1 MMSGRRWGGVAWI
14 AAATTAH
21 AQPATPDAELVAR
34 GEELA
39 RSGEFSRAIVAFKQA
54 DKLHASAANA
64 CRIGLAYT
72 RRELW
77 SQAELFFA
85 RCKDRATAADP
96 PPPWLAAAETA
107 LTAKLAEID
116 AAPIDVRVD
125 APGALISISSFPPDE
140 QFAPRAIHLS
150 PGNYMIVARAPD
162 REPAKV
168 AVAVEAR
175 TAQIGAPLSPD
186 VSDQLVG
193 FNISDFAT
201 SVLVLPPTGAFEDLL
216 YIGESSVA
224 RTVGDLDPS
233 LGDTTFA
240 GKYAMSKPVDY
251 GDDKGREGR
260 GRLAK
265 DGHFYAITTR
275 SGPYDLPVLDVPPTG
290 DIVMYHLTPTSQVDD
305 VAIADVGGAAALD
318 AVALQSGTLG
328 VYEDLELA
336 TDTAT
341 PADTIGDRDPL
352 VGYDML
358 AVGNFHG
365 DGQLEIY
372 VASDVMPELRLACFH
387 LAAAL
392 DPCEPE

>member
-175 TAQIGAPLSPD
+175 TAQI
-186 VSDQLVG
+186 V
-193 FNISDFAT
+193 T
-201 SVLVLPPTGAFEDLL
+201 LVLPHPPPPPPPPPTRDQKIGRVLLWTAAGAAVVGVAAHGLAAYEHSQLDDARTANDPVAWDHHAGDFETARAIAIGGYTIAVAAAITGAILH
-216 YIGESSVA
+216 S
-224 RTVGDLDPS
+224 
-233 LGDTTFA
+233 
-240 GKYAMSKPVDY
+240 
-251 GDDKGREGR
+251 
-260 GRLAK
+260 
-265 DGHFYAITTR
+265 H
-275 SGPYDLPVLDVPPTG
+275 GPENSPVLTG
-290 DIVMYHLTPTSQVDD
+290 T
-305 VAIADVGGAAALD
+305 ADAHGASVG
-318 AVALQSGTLG
+318 
-328 VYEDLELA
+328 LEW
-336 TDTAT
+336 
-341 PADTIGDRDPL
+341 R
-352 VGYDML
+352 
-358 AVGNFHG
+358 
-365 DGQLEIY
+365 
-372 VASDVMPELRLACFH
+372 R
-387 LAAAL
+387 
-392 DPCEPE
+392 